1 MVILGFSYSKFVR
14 LFFILVDCFEV
25 NPVAN
30 EGLTLGSL
38 FSIGTRMLG
47 PKVVKDWWSDP
58 QIEFEVS
65 RDVHRLKPPR

>member
-1 MVILGFSYSKFVR
+1 MVILGFSHSKLVG
-14 LFFILVDCFEV
+14 LFFVLVDCFEV

-38 FSIGTRMLG
+38 LSIGTRMLG

-58 QIEFEVS
+58 QIELKVS
-65 RDVHRLKPPR
+65 RDVHRLKSPR